1 MSDNKIVY
9 LRVDELDEKPRL
21 FRRLSD
27 PIPRQFIQV
36 PNFHT
41 ETSYYNPITSEAMR
55 KSSLKIRHI
64 TSSK

>member
-1 MSDNKIVY
+1 MSDNQIVY

-36 PNFHT
+36 PSFPP
-41 ETSYYNPITSEAMR
+41 ETSSYNPITSEAKR
-55 KSSLKIRHI
+55 KTNLKIRHI
-64 TSSK
+64 TCYK

>member
-1 MSDNKIVY
+1 MSDNQFVY

-27 PIPRQFIQV
+27 PIPRRFIQV
-36 PNFHT
+36 PNFPP
-41 ETSYYNPITSEAMR
+41 ETSSYNPITSEAKR

-64 TSSK
+64 TCCK

>member
-1 MSDNKIVY
+1 MSDNQIVY

-27 PIPRQFIQV
+27 PIPRQFIPV
-36 PNFHT
+36 ANFPI
-41 ETSYYNPITSEAMR
+41 ETSSYNPITSDAKR

-64 TSSK
+64 CK

>member
-1 MSDNKIVY
+1 MSNNQIVY

-36 PNFHT
+36 PNFPA
-41 ETSYYNPITSEAMR
+41 ETSSYNPITSEAKR
-55 KSSLKIRHI
+55 KTSLKIKHI
-64 TSSK
+64 TCCK

>member
-1 MSDNKIVY
+1 MSDNQIVY

-36 PNFHT
+36 PNFPP

-64 TSSK
+64 TFSK